1 MVGPL
6 NRAPTIDP
14 QPEPGGSQARGSH
27 RPRCAPGPHAAGK
40 GRPARGP
47 HSTNI
52 FPQGS
57 GLGGQQLCPLTGAP
71 PPGRLPG
78 GFIVSGACLCM
89 GGLLLTVCVPWIAP
103 VGHGSHSPTVCT
115 PPTGHAPQPG
125 GPSRKNLEKTTIPPA
140 GDAAGGTGPIEVCIS
155 GGGLAGRPPGYTV
168 FGSVGCHPTRCVTSI
183 YRIQHNF
190 QLVKAQDFPFLEVRL
205 GFL

>member
-52 FPQGS
+52 FSQGS

-78 GFIVSGACLCM
+78 GIIVSGACLCM
-89 GGLLLTVCVPWIAP
+89 GGLFLTVCVSWIAP
-103 VGHGSHSPTVCT
+103 AGHGSHSPTMYYT
-115 PPTGHAPQPG
+115 
-125 GPSRKNLEKTTIPPA
+125 PSRARPPA
-140 GDAAGGTGPIEVCIS
+140 GGPVQEK
-155 GGGLAGRPPGYTV
+155 PGKNNNSP
-168 FGSVGCHPTRCVTSI
+168 GW
-183 YRIQHNF
+183 
-190 QLVKAQDFPFLEVRL
+190 
-205 GFL
+205 